1 MNSHLLIIAA
11 ILIALGVESTC
22 LPAGRHGLNVAR
34 YLDPA
39 TICMLTIIAVC
50 LAPVPWMLLSRWV
63 HRTVNDGSLAGRGRA
78 YKIRRILCTM
88 FLLADFA
95 AIIHLFGWAWF
106 VDNSLDLSYLIQFQW
121 LKYFP
126 PLALALL
133 MDELLKVLPFVIM
146 LLMCWVPMYRIDLTI
161 RRGHWSLADYV
172 AFNLRQYVLFI
183 MVPFS
188 LVLLVENLWNIFPPT
203 LRERLIDSG
212 TVYALAA
219 AAAALGLLCLPLL
232 LRFVW
237 KTRPLPDGQLRRRLE
252 GLLTQTRLR
261 CQEILLWDTFGGQMI
276 NACVTGF
283 VKLTRYILIT
293 DTLVEALEPD
303 EVIAVFAHEIG
314 HVKRH
319 HMFYYMMFAAGFLPV
334 TALATLPGA
343 DNWGSGLVGELLGL
357 AWLLTVPIVY
367 WGVGFGYLSRR
378 MEAEAD
384 LYACEVC
391 AGVFDFVNAL
401 EKIARTSGKRRS
413 AGSWRHFS
421 IERRVNFLINTVGN
435 PAATLTLRRQVRLLK
450 GICVLVAAI
459 ATLTLVFFPDVLKG
473 VVAS

>member
-1 MNSHLLIIAA
+1 MSSHLLIIAA
-11 ILIALGVESTC
+11 ILIALGVESTL
-22 LPAGRHGLNVAR
+22 LPVAR

-39 TICMLTIIAVC
+39 MICMLTIIAVC
-50 LAPVPWMLLSRWV
+50 LAPVPWILLARWV
-63 HRTVNDGSLAGRGRA
+63 RRTVNDGSLAGRGRT
-78 YKIRRILCTM
+78 YRILRALCTM

-95 AIIHLFGWAWF
+95 VVIHLCGWAWL
-106 VDNSLDLSYLIQFQW
+106 VDNSLDLSYLIKFQW

-133 MDELLKVLPFVIM
+133 MDELLKLLPFVVM
-146 LLMCWVPMYRIDLTI
+146 LLMCWVPMYRMDIII
-161 RRGHWSLADYV
+161 RRGHWSLRDYIV
-172 AFNLRQYVLFI
+172 FNLRQYVLFI

-188 LVLLVENLWNIFPPT
+188 LLLLVENVWNIFPLP
-203 LRERLIDSG
+203 LRERLNDSG
-212 TVYALAA
+212 TVYALVTAA
-219 AAAALGLLCLPLL
+219 IALGLLCLPLL

-237 KTRPLPDGQLRRRLE
+237 KTRPLPNGQLRRRLE
-252 GLLTQTRLR
+252 DLLAQTRLR
-261 CQEILLWDTFGGQMI
+261 CREILLWDTFGGQMI

-293 DTLVEALEPD
+293 DTLIETLEPD

-319 HMFYYMMFAAGFLPV
+319 HMFYYMLFAAGFLPV
-334 TALATLPGA
+334 TALASLPVG
-343 DNWGSGLVGELLGL
+343 NGGGGGLIVELLEL
-357 AWLLTVPIVY
+357 AWLLAVPIVY

-391 AGVFDFVNAL
+391 GGVFDFVNAL
-401 EKIARTSGKRRS
+401 EKIARTSGKQRS

-435 PAATLTLRRQVRLLK
+435 PAATRTLRRQARLLK
-450 GICVLVAAI
+450 GICIFVAAM
-459 ATLTLVFFPDVLKG
+459 AALTLVLFPDVLG
-473 VVAS
+473 TVAAS